1 MSYLRDLLKKNIEK
15 RTIQF
20 SHFNAARKQE
30 HVLVKLLVKARH
42 TSFGETFKFEE
53 ILHADNII
61 KAFQQQVPVGNYT
74 TMHPWWQRS
83 FNGEA
88 NVTWPKEVKYF
99 ALSSGTSEGSSKF
112 IPVTKQMLRAIRR
125 GSFRQLLAIARNPAL
140 PKDILRRDSLM
151 IGGSTELQF
160 NGINYSGDL
169 SGITTSHIPFWFQ
182 RFSKPEPEI
191 RALKSW
197 DEKVH
202 DIVLEAGNW
211 DVSMVAGVPAWIQL
225 IFEKIIVHYNLE
237 SIHDIWPHL
246 SVYAHGGVA
255 IEPYRTS
262 LQKLFSKPVYFYET
276 YMASEGFFAYQNKR
290 DAKGMKLFLN
300 NGVFFEFIPFNE
312 QNFDGEGNLLN
323 NPQSL
328 TIAEVE
334 ADKDYALII
343 STCSGAWRYMIGDT
357 IRFVSLKNYE
367 IKITGRTKHFLSLCG
382 EHLSVDNMST
392 ALQAVAAE
400 SGIISNEFT
409 VAGYTSPEGITHHWY
424 VGCDKPADAEAFK
437 KRLDEELCKIND
449 DYKVERQHALKNLII
464 TMLPNNTFN
473 NFLAENGKQGGQVK
487 FPRVIRN
494 QLYEDWKAFVS
505 KAGF

>member
-1 MSYLRDLLKKNIEK
+1 MSYLKDLWKRSVEK
-15 RTIQF
+15 RTNQF
-20 SHFNAARKQE
+20 RHFNAARKQE
-30 HVLVKLLVKARH
+30 HALLKLLAKASH
-42 TSFGETFKFEE
+42 TRFGETYKFEE
-53 ILHADNII
+53 ILHSDHII
-61 KAFQQQVPVGNYT
+61 KAFQEKVPVGNYSS
-74 TMHPWWQRS
+74 MHPWWQRS
-83 FNGEA
+83 FDGEKD
-88 NVTWPKEVKYF
+88 VTWPKEVKYF

-112 IPVTKQMLRAIRR
+112 IPVTKQMLRSIRR
-125 GSFRQLLAIARNPAL
+125 GSLRQLLAIARNPAL

-169 SGITTSHIPFWFQ
+169 SGITTSNIPFWFQ

-191 RALKSW
+191 RKLKSW
-197 DEKVH
+197 EEKVH
-202 DIVLEAGNW
+202 DIVLEAGSW

-225 IFEKIIVHYNLE
+225 IFEKIIAHYNLE
-237 SIHDIWPHL
+237 TIHDIWPHL

-255 IEPYRTS
+255 IDPYKTS
-262 LQKLFSKPVYFYET
+262 LQKLFGKPVYFYET

-312 QNFDGEGNLLN
+312 QNFDEEGNLLN
-323 NPQSL
+323 NPKSL

-334 ADKDYALII
+334 ADTDYALLI

-357 IRFVSLKNYE
+357 VRFVSLKTYE

-392 ALQAVAAE
+392 ALQSTAAQF
-400 SGIISNEFT
+400 GIISNEFT
-409 VAGYTSPEGITHHWY
+409 VAGYTSAEGLTHHWY
-424 VGCDKPADAEAFK
+424 IGTDKEVDAAAFQK
-437 KRLDEELCKIND
+437 KLDEALSAVND
-449 DYKVERQHALKNLII
+449 DYKVERLHALKNMIV
-464 TMLPNNTFN
+464 TMLPNDTFN
-473 NFLAENGKQGGQVK
+473 NFLAEQGKQGGQTK
-487 FPRVIRN
+487 FPRVLRN
-494 QLYEDWKAFVS
+494 QLYGDWKAYVS